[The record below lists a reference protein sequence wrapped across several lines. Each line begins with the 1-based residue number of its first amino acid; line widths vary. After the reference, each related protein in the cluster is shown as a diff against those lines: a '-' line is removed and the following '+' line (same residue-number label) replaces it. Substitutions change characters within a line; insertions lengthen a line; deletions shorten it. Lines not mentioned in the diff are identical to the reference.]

1 MLVKVKAIVGSKKN
15 KIVPLSED
23 SFEVYVKAKPI
34 RGLANLAIISILAQ
48 HFQIP
53 EENIK
58 IIKGFKTRNK
68 IFKIKRVDVSS

>member
-1 MLVKVKAIVGSKKN
+1 MLIKVKAIAGANKN
-15 KIVPLSED
+15 KIIQKSKD
-23 SFEVYVKAKPI
+23 SFDIHVKVKPI
-34 RGLANLAIISILAQ
+34 QGLANLAIISLLSK

-68 IFKIKRVDVSS
+68 IFKLKP

>member
-15 KIVPLSED
+15 KIIHLSED
-23 SFEVYVKAKPI
+23 SFEVNVKAKPI
-34 RGLANLAIISILAQ
+34 QGLANIAIVSILAQ
-48 HFQIP
+48 HFQTS

-68 IFKIKRVDVSS
+68 IFKIKNL